1 MGNHTERLPKRENNV
16 RLPFESLNMLMG
28 HIKDGTFREVF
39 EDWKW
44 ILGYSAKY
52 KRAVLYY
59 VLIGILST
67 TMSLVSGVA
76 GKYMIDIIT
85 GYDVSRL
92 WLMVSIMAVSALL
105 GVLFQSV
112 TSRICARLSIH
123 IHNDI
128 QADIFDKILDADWL
142 ALKQYS
148 NGDIINRIN
157 TDMGVVSS
165 NAVSWLPTVIIAIYH
180 FVATFLVLCYY
191 DWVMAVIALASAPVL
206 ILFSRLIMKKQRA
219 YSKNVREKGSKM
231 MSFEVETFYG
241 VDTIKSFGLTGY
253 YGGKLRA
260 FQEEYRNA
268 SLAYNM
274 FTISTNAMMSVVSTV
289 VQFAAFGYC
298 LFRLWTHSISFGT
311 MTLFLQQ
318 RSSLSSAFNHIVSIV
333 PSFLNS
339 AVSAH
344 RIRELVE
351 LPKEVHL
358 HQEVLGQK
366 ELKSGLSVCMDQ
378 VEFFYEQDK
387 EVLEKADF
395 EAGPGEIVALV
406 GPSGE
411 GKTTMLRLMLGLV
424 RPEKGSAYLT
434 CADGRKIWINAD
446 TRYVFSY
453 VPQGNTVF
461 SGTIADNLRMVKED
475 ATEEE
480 MIQVLKIACAWDF
493 VEAKKGG
500 IHRNIG
506 ERGQGLS
513 EGQAQRLAIARALL
527 RDAPVLLLDEAT
539 SALDIM
545 TERRVLKNIMT
556 EQPHK
561 TCIVTTH
568 RPSVLNMCHRVYRVS
583 QSTLK
588 PLTKEESEQLVMEF

>member
-1 MGNHTERLPKRENNV
+1 MGNHTEHLPKRRNNK
-16 RLPFESLNMLMG
+16 RLPFESLNMLIG
-28 HIKDGTFREVF
+28 HIKDGTFREVL

-52 KRAVLYY
+52 KMAVLYY
-59 VLIGILST
+59 VIVGMLST
-67 TMSLVSGVA
+67 TMSLISGVA

-85 GYDVSRL
+85 GYDISRL
-92 WLMVSIMAVSALL
+92 WVMVIIMAGSALL
-105 GVLFQSV
+105 GVLFQSI
-112 TSRICARLSIH
+112 TSRISTRLSIR
-123 IHNDI
+123 IHHDI

-142 ALKQYS
+142 TLKQYS

-180 FVATFLVLCYY
+180 FAATFLVLCYY

-206 ILFSRLIMKKQRA
+206 ILFSRLVMKKQRT
-219 YSKNVREKGSKM
+219 YSKNVREKGSNL

-241 VDTIKSFGLTGY
+241 VDTIKSFGLTER
-253 YGGKLRA
+253 YGSRLRA
-260 FQEEYRNA
+260 FQEEYRKA
-268 SLAYNM
+268 SLEYNM
-274 FTISTNAMMSVVSTV
+274 FTIGTNAMTRVVSTL

-298 LFRLWTHSISFGT
+298 LFRLWSHSISFGT

-318 RSSLSSAFNHIVSIV
+318 RSSLSGAFNHMVSIV

-358 HQEVLGQK
+358 QQEILGQK
-366 ELKSGLSVCMDQ
+366 ELEKGLSVCLDQ
-378 VEFFYEQDK
+378 VDFGYEQDK
-387 EVLEKADF
+387 EVLGKADF

-411 GKTTMLRLMLGLV
+411 GKTTMLRLILGLV

-434 CADGRKIWINAD
+434 TPEGTKIWINAD
-446 TRYVFSY
+446 TRYIFSY

-461 SGTIADNLRMVKED
+461 SGTIAENLRMVKED
-475 ATEEE
+475 ASEEE
-480 MIQVLKIACAWDF
+480 MIKVLKIACAWDF
-493 VEAKKGG
+493 VEAKGG
-500 IHRNIG
+500 IYKNIG

-539 SALDIM
+539 SALDIL
-545 TERRVLKNIMT
+545 TERKVLKNIMK

-583 QSTLK
+583 QSTLQ